1 MNMTSRNRLA
11 RRSRVDHFGASVAG
25 PAHRALR
32 RPNEDQWFGASGAFG
47 SLVVVSDGL
56 GSKSQA
62 RHGAKKACIATLRA
76 VRAWHKAGMCSI
88 DDLVGRIEP
97 FWLEEIAPFDRGD
110 CAATCLLAL
119 AHVGGCAYL
128 AALGDGMVAVRVQG
142 VIERVEHPRGSGFSN
157 ETQSLGSGGVWAT
170 RCFECSEIDIAV
182 LASDGVSDDLRSDR
196 LADFIAW
203 LNDEFA
209 HLQPVTRW
217 RSLRRE
223 LTHWPTPR
231 HLDDKTIAVLAWPS
245 KEAV

>member
-1 MNMTSRNRLA
+1 MTSRNQLVRS
-11 RRSRVDHFGASVAG
+11 SRVDFFGASVAG

-32 RPNEDQWFGASGAFG
+32 RPNEDQWLGAAGAFG

-62 RHGAKKACIATLRA
+62 RHGARKACVATLRA
-76 VRAWHKAGMCSI
+76 VRDWHKAGTRSL

-97 FWLEEIAPFDRGD
+97 LWLAEIEPFHRSD

-119 AHVGGCAYL
+119 AHVGGSAYF
-128 AALGDGMVAVRVQG
+128 AAIGDGMLAVRMRG
-142 VIERVEHPRGSGFSN
+142 VIERVEHPRGSSFSN

-170 RCFECSEIDIAV
+170 RCFERSEIDMAV
-182 LASDGVSDDLRSDR
+182 LASDGVSDDLRPDR
-196 LADFIAW
+196 LADFVAW

-209 HLQPVTRW
+209 HLQPLARW

-223 LTHWPTPR
+223 LAQWPTPR
-231 HLDDKTIAVLAWPS
+231 HLDDKTIAVLVWPT
-245 KEAV
+245 KEAA